1 MSASALPAG
10 SPLPAALDPA
20 MLVASLRAWSAQLG
34 FTGLGIA
41 AIELPADEAHFLEW
55 LRLGFNGEMG
65 YIYLHSSKRTR
76 PPNLIPRTVSPI
88 SGRMAYWPAEAAD
101 CMP

>member
-20 MLVASLRAWSAQLG
+20 MLVASLRAWATQLG

-55 LRLGFNGEMG
+55 LRL
-65 YIYLHSSKRTR
+65 
-76 PPNLIPRTVSPI
+76 
-88 SGRMAYWPAEAAD
+88 
-101 CMP
+101 